1 MVKLLATFHIYFDND
16 HFPKEIPLTTKVAT
30 SNHDCEITPPFKLNN
45 NDTERYKTEHNLFY
59 PVNVGRNVARDAALT
74 HFILASD
81 IELYPSSGLVDKFLK
96 MIERNEERGLLKNFR
111 VYPLPIF
118 EIDETKVHPQNK
130 VELLQLIKEKMAFP
144 FHESIC
150 RICHAVP
157 GYEEWLKIED
167 KNQLGISRVSQR
179 IGPYEHWEP
188 IYIGTNR
195 EPYYDERLSWEG
207 TSDKMT
213 QVITIFFFID

>member
-1 MVKLLATFHIYFDND
+1 M
-16 HFPKEIPLTTKVAT
+16 AT
-30 SNHDCEITPPFKLNN
+30 SNHNCEITPPFKLNN
-45 NDTERYKTEHNLFY
+45 TERYKTENKLFY

-81 IELYPSSGLVDKFLK
+81 IELYPSSGLVEQFLK
-96 MIERNEERGLLKNFR
+96 MIELNEERGLMKNLK

-118 EIDETKVHPQNK
+118 EIDESEIHPETKI
-130 VELLQLIKEKMAFP
+130 ELIKLIKEKKAFP
-144 FHESIC
+144 FHENIC

-157 GYEEWLKIED
+157 GYEEWLKI
-167 KNQLGISRVSQR
+167 KNKKKLGISRVAQR

-207 TSDKMT
+207 KSDKMT
-213 QVITIFFFID
+213 QVITIFFIHKNNKFYQSIITGSHNVCFKL